1 MADEATVRLAAGN
14 LRLEANPS
22 LGGSISAFEWAE
34 GGSARSILRKG
45 NTAERAS
52 GSERCLP
59 WLEAG
64 FFEFLLL
71 HRTVQRHLLR
81 ELGVQLSMPN
91 DVPDPAKKL
100 VHRLRVP
107 PRLHGHHSL
116 LRSVSGLMAA
126 ARRAGR

>member
-1 MADEATVRLAAGN
+1 MRM
-14 LRLEANPS
+14 
-22 LGGSISAFEWAE
+22 
-34 GGSARSILRKG
+34 ILRQRR
-45 NTAERAS
+45 APERAS
-52 GSERCLP
+52 SGEGGLLR
-59 WLEAG
+59 LEAG
-64 FFEFLLL
+64 FFELLL
-71 HRTVQRHLLR
+71 FHRTVQRHLLR